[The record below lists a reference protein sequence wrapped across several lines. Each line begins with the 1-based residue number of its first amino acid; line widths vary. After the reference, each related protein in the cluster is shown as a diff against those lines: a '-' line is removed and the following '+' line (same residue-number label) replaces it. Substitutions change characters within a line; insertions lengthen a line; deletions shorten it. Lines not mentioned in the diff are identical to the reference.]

1 MNAECY
7 VCHLRRHT
15 ETARRMGGEAAA
27 DAVARELME
36 SYLSAPADAG
46 SPWFG
51 PKVTELLEKY
61 CGLRGDRFRQ
71 EKLDSNRFVLERLEA
86 IRERIRSAEDPVY
99 AGLQAAILG
108 NYIDFSALQGEVSFE
123 KLDQMLDEAHNMAL
137 DRENYARFL
146 QDLEHGKKLLYITDN
161 AGEIGFDRLFAEEIQ
176 KRFPHLS
183 ITFCVRGGPAA
194 NDATREDAE
203 AVGIPFPVID
213 NGTCIA
219 GTELSLLGQEAK
231 QVMEDADVI
240 LSKGQ
245 GNVESL
251 LGCGYNIY
259 YAFLVKCSR
268 FMQLF
273 DKPKL
278 TPMFIPE
285 QKWFYVNSW
294 GKAKIE

>member
-1 MNAECY
+1 MSVPMNAECY
-7 VCHLRRHT
+7 VCHLRRYT
-15 ETARRMGGEAAA
+15 ETARRLSGEAAA
-27 DAVARELME
+27 DAVARELLE
-36 SYLSAPADAG
+36 SYLSAPKDAG

-61 CGLRGDRFRQ
+61 CGIRGDRFRQ
-71 EKLDSNRFVLERLEA
+71 EKLDSNRFVMERLDA
-86 IRERIRSAEDPVY
+86 IRQRIQNAPDPVY
-99 AGLQAAILG
+99 AGLQLAILG

-123 KLDQMLDEAHNMAL
+123 KLDAMLDEAHNMDL
-137 DRENYARFL
+137 DSQNYAQFL
-146 QDLEHGKKLLYITDN
+146 QELGEGKRLLYITDN
-161 AGEIGFDRLFAEEIQ
+161 AGEIGFDRLFAEALQE
-176 KRFPHLS
+176 RFPHLS

-194 NDATREDAE
+194 NDATREDAQ

-219 GTELSLLGQEAK
+219 GTELSMLGQEAK
-231 QVMEDADVI
+231 QAMDEADVI

-245 GNVESL
+245 GNVECL

-259 YAFLVKCSR
+259 YAFLVKCTR

-278 TPMFIPE
+278 TPMFVRE
-285 QKWFYVNSW
+285 RK
-294 GKAKIE
+294 